1 MHIAASKPIS
11 ISINE
16 LDEKIVDNERSVIKE
31 SIKSSGKPKNI
42 IDNIVNGKLNKFY
55 EEVVLLEQK
64 YIVDN
69 ETKIKDLLKQ
79 YKKTKNIDISI
90 IDFKIFVLGN

>member
-1 MHIAASKPIS
+1 MK
-11 ISINE
+11 
-16 LDEKIVDNERSVIKE
+16 KIVDNERSIIKE

-90 IDFKIFVLGN
+90 IDFKLFVLGS